1 MTDAKPRRWTIK
13 GGVWDT
19 TIMTYCDGP
28 VPELNERIEVIE
40 ASAYDALEARIAEL
54 SESCSSAEKMVAE
67 QILVIN
73 QREARIVEL
82 EAALRFY
89 AEGGSDLEPV
99 ESKRHLYAKNFPMDS
114 PEWRQRSMSDYT
126 TGKVAREVLAKKEVK

>member
-13 GGVWDT
+13 GGVCDT

-54 SESCSSAEKMVAE
+54 
-67 QILVIN
+67 
-73 QREARIVEL
+73 
-82 EAALRFY
+82 EAALIRIRDMTPPVGQSFGPY
-89 AEGGSDLEPV
+89 DAENIAYVADDALNEKG
-99 ESKRHLYAKNFPMDS
+99 KAK
-114 PEWRQRSMSDYT
+114 
-126 TGKVAREVLAKKEVK
+126 